1 MRLVRKQRKQRRAR
15 RDKKQLPIISI
26 VGYTNAGK
34 STLLNTL
41 TKSRALVENRLFA
54 TLDPSSR
61 RLRFPKDIEVIVTD
75 TVGFIKDLPQDLVV
89 AFRATL
95 EELESADLL
104 LHVIDISNP
113 RYKDQIHSV
122 ETILSDLQLQDI
134 AMIRVLNKQDLV
146 DSKTVFEATRR
157 FNGIAV
163 SATRSSTLMPLIEE
177 MQGRI
182 LQQLPD
188 PASLSS
194 A

>member
-1 MRLVRKQRKQRRAR
+1 MP
-15 RDKKQLPIISI
+15 PIISI
-26 VGYTNAGK
+26 VGSTNAGH

-54 TLDPSSR
+54 TLDPARR
-61 RLRFPKDIEVIVTD
+61 RLRFPQDIEVIVTD
-75 TVGFIKDLPQDLVV
+75 TVGFIKDLPRDLVV

-113 RYKDQIHSV
+113 RFMDQINSV
-122 ETILSDLQLQDI
+122 ETILADLQLQDI

-146 DSKTVFEATRR
+146 DPETARQATRR
-157 FNGIAV
+157 FRGIPV
-163 SATRSSTLMPLIEE
+163 SATHSATLMPLIEE

-182 LQQLPD
+182 LQRRSDPQLTPE
-188 PASLSS
+188 S
-194 A
+194 